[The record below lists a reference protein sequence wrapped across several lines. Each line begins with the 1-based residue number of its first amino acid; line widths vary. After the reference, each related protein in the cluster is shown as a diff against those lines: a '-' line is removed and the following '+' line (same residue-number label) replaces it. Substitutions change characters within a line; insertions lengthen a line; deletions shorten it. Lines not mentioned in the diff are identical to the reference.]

1 MASAVGIAPSMPSVR
16 TTTANQANRVT
27 AQLSSNEPTVARCI
41 VRAIPLAA
49 AVCNST
55 PGPERSSAFRRGDEP
70 RNTSRFPRCRRV
82 VTNSTT
88 ANSRVLLVDGSLGC
102 LVESPTAALGEIA
115 EQAGEEQAMR
125 VVPRHC
131 GGIRRKT
138 AVRYLAGKAAGRSR
152 RELGGTGD
160 SAIS

>member
-1 MASAVGIAPSMPSVR
+1 M
-16 TTTANQANRVT
+16 
-27 AQLSSNEPTVARCI
+27 
-41 VRAIPLAA
+41 
-49 AVCNST
+49 
-55 PGPERSSAFRRGDEP
+55 
-70 RNTSRFPRCRRV
+70 
-82 VTNSTT
+82 TNSTT

-125 VVPRHC
+125 VVPRR